1 MNQQIVIPVE
11 DASGT
16 EAKIAQHFGKAP
28 YIALIEANAK
38 GKIVNVKINKNT
50 GEHMGGAGHPHE
62 NVLSLKPTVIIACAM
77 GPGGLN
83 SFKDA
88 GIKVLKAQGNTVNEV
103 MVNYQEGKLEPLTGG
118 CPHAHEHHHEH

>member
-11 DASGT
+11 DASGA

-28 YIALIEANAK
+28 YIALVEANAK
-38 GKIVNVKINKNT
+38 GQIVNVKINKNT

-62 NVLSLKPTVIIACAM
+62 NVLSLKPTIIIACAM

-103 MVNYQEGKLEPLTGG
+103 MMNFKEGKLEPLTGG

>member
-11 DASGT
+11 DASGA

-28 YIALIEANAK
+28 YIALVEANAK
-38 GKIVNVKINKNT
+38 GQIVNVKINKNT

-62 NVLSLKPTVIIACAM
+62 NVLSLKPTIIIACAM

>member
-11 DASGT
+11 DASGA

-28 YIALIEANAK
+28 YIALVEANAK
-38 GKIVNVKINKNT
+38 GQIINVKINKNT

-62 NVLSLKPTVIIACAM
+62 NVLSLKPTIIIACAM

-103 MVNYQEGKLEPLTGG
+103 MTNYQEGKLEPLTGG